1 MKVDEFETKVKTIRA
16 KLLGVAVQQLPCK
29 EEAEDLV
36 QESLLRLWYA
46 QEQWSQYQNL
56 EAVAMRTLRNLII
69 DRYRKSTPQHEAIER
84 CVRQSHEPN
93 AQQLL
98 EARENRERLINIIQQ
113 LPNLQRLIITMKD
126 LEDYEIKEI
135 AQITQSSVE
144 SIRMNLS
151 RARKKI
157 KELFYNHINDA

>member
-1 MKVDEFETKVKTIRA
+1 MKIDEFETKIKTIRA
-16 KLLGVAVQQLPCK
+16 KLLSTALQQLSCK

-46 QEQWSQYQNL
+46 QERWSQYLNV

-69 DRYRKSTPQHEAIER
+69 DRHRKSMPQHEAIER
-84 CVRQSHEPN
+84 YNQQSNEPN

-98 EARENRERLINIIQQ
+98 EARENQERLINIIQQ
-113 LPNLQRLIITMKD
+113 LPNLQRLIVTMKD
-126 LEDYEIKEI
+126 LEDYEIKDI

-144 SIRMNLS
+144 SVRMNLS

-157 KELFYNHINDA
+157 KEQFLQPYK